1 MCSNV
6 VEVLPAVHAL
16 TGCDTTSK
24 VGTKL
29 SALQTAEKYGYELL
43 SSFGTSD
50 ITDEMIKN
58 AEKFLVRC
66 IDHNSHVDTFDDLRN
81 QIYHRHSFKLD
92 LERLPPTSSSIV
104 QHIKR
109 AFLQCFMWLNA
120 PFAEHIE
127 LIPQEYG
134 YAASYDTQELLPI
147 IMHGP
152 CIPEDFPVP
161 CNCVKCAK
169 SNVCPCRVKNI
180 TCCQFCKCG
189 SSVDCRNP
197 MK

>member
-1 MCSNV
+1 MYSHV
-6 VEVLPAVHAL
+6 VEVLPAVHAF

-92 LERLPPTSSSIV
+92 LEGCHLR
-104 QHIKR
+104 H
-109 AFLQCFMWLNA
+109 
-120 PFAEHIE
+120 
-127 LIPQEYG
+127 
-134 YAASYDTQELLPI
+134 
-147 IMHGP
+147 
-152 CIPEDFPVP
+152 PVFFYI
-161 CNCVKCAK
+161 
-169 SNVCPCRVKNI
+169 SNVHFYNVS
-180 TCCQFCKCG
+180 CG
-189 SSVDCRNP
+189 LMHHLLNT
-197 MK
+197 